1 MSHRSFT
8 ARKRLFFRSPILLAG
23 IALVCTAISLCMF
36 YETIVRQHKAYLS
49 NEVVKQLNW
58 LNAIGRSNQWDV
70 RRTWKQYVEHLARTP
85 IVGKTGECVVAMKAG
100 EDVRLLLPGD
110 APDAAPRQ
118 FATRDALGEPLQ
130 QALAGNVGTMIGRD
144 HRGHQ
149 VLAAF
154 APVPHLNWGIAVKSD
169 RNEVLMPF
177 LKSAAI
183 IALTVLAVIIVGI
196 PLVVHLGRPLINELE
211 QSQEG
216 VALAIHATEHT
227 VQGLGPAN
235 Q

>member
-1 MSHRSFT
+1 MSQSSFT
-8 ARKRLFFRSPILLAG
+8 ARKRLFFRSPVLLAG
-23 IALVCTAISLCMF
+23 IAVVCTAISLCMF

-58 LNAIGRSNQWDV
+58 LSAIGRSNQWDSQE
-70 RRTWKQYVEHLARTP
+70 TQKQYVEYLRRSP
-85 IVGKTGECVVAMKAG
+85 IVGKTGECVVAMKEG
-100 EDVRLLLPGD
+100 EDVRLLLPAD
-110 APDAAPRQ
+110 ALDAAPRPI
-118 FATRDALGEPLQ
+118 AMCDALGEPMQ
-130 QALAGNVGTMIGRD
+130 QALAGNVGTMIGVD

-154 APVPHLNWGIAVKSD
+154 APVPHLNWGIVVKSD
-169 RNEVLMPF
+169 RDEVLLPF

-216 VALAIHATEHT
+216 VALAIHATERG
-227 VQGLGPAN
+227 VQT
-235 Q
+235 